1 MSNNFPSYPSNNGSN
16 GDNPYNPYNDTA
28 QNGQGYGQNAQ
39 GYGQG
44 TQYNDNNYAGGG
56 YGNAQY
62 GNAGTHNAAQ
72 QGYGAFPTNDYGQA
86 PMHGSFRPGVG
97 KRFLGYLIDSILAG
111 IVIGLLTFLIF
122 RNDIMDFV
130 DATMNSPETA
140 ASLPLS
146 VTAGS
151 GVISIVLWFAYRIG
165 METST
170 GATLGKMAVGARVT
184 MEDGSPV
191 TAQASFLR
199 NSWYLLSLVLNMV
212 PFLGWLLQ
220 LAVLVAVGVTIGN
233 DNGNQSFS
241 DKWGK
246 TIVVD
251 KN

>member
-1 MSNNFPSYPSNNGSN
+1 MSNNFPSYPSNNAGS
-16 GDNPYNPYNDTA
+16 GDNPYNAYNDDA
-28 QNGQGYGQNAQ
+28 QGNQSYGQ
-39 GYGQG
+39 
-44 TQYNDNNYAGGG
+44 AGNE
-56 YGNAQY
+56 YGN
-62 GNAGTHNAAQ
+62 N
-72 QGYGAFPTNDYGQA
+72 QGYGAFPTNDYNQA
-86 PMHGSFRPGVG
+86 PMHGSARPGVG
-97 KRFLGYLIDSILAG
+97 KRFVGYLIDSILAG

-220 LAVLVAVGVTIGN
+220 LALLVAVGVTIGN
-233 DNGNQSFS
+233 DNGNQSFT